1 MNRPHA
7 SPRARA
13 AALALLACLATA
25 GLAAAQAA
33 PEAQPHPALLDPSLA
48 REQAPAEYKV
58 KMATTAGDF
67 VIAVHR
73 DWAPHGADR
82 FYNLVKIGYFSNVA
96 FFRVIE
102 GFMAQAGMHGDP
114 RVSQAWLAAR
124 IPDDPVRQSNTR
136 GRVTFAMSSEPGS
149 RSVQFFINF
158 GDNSFLDESGFAPFG
173 EVVEGFEA
181 VQALYAG
188 YGEGEPGGSGPSQA
202 KLYRGGNAYLKGQFP
217 KLDFIRSATI
227 LP

>member
-1 MNRPHA
+1 MTRPPA
-7 SPRARA
+7 TARARA
-13 AALALLACLATA
+13 AALALLACLAAA
-25 GLAAAQAA
+25 GLAAVQAA
-33 PEAQPHPALLDPSLA
+33 PEPQPHPALLDPSLA
-48 REQAPAEYKV
+48 REQAPADFKV
-58 KMATTAGDF
+58 RLATTAGDL

-96 FFRVIE
+96 FFRVID

-136 GRVTFAMSSEPGS
+136 GRVTFAMSSEPNS
-149 RSVQFFINF
+149 RSVQFFINY
-158 GDNSFLDESGFAPFG
+158 GDNSFLDDSGFAPFG
-173 EVVEGFEA
+173 EVVEGFET
-181 VQALYAG
+181 VQALYAA
-188 YGEGEPGGSGPSQA
+188 YGEGEPAGSGPSQA

-217 KLDFIRSATI
+217 KLDYIRSAVI
-227 LP
+227 VP